1 MLLSKPGQVV
11 LGPSLAGNRP
21 KLKFRF
27 RFQYGVPFK
36 GMGVG
41 GGIGP
46 ERLPNFGG
54 ALHEAY
60 ANASTRW
67 TMKASEGELDESGNV
82 SDGLDDAEAA
92 RLTLGEADV
101 GVRIVIPLRWEHEGR
116 DTDKHDGDR
125 ASAVHFSAS
134 HHNRGRNHPSYLT
147 NDKIGSKL
155 I

>member
-1 MLLSKPGQVV
+1 MLNKPGQVV

-54 ALHEAY
+54 ALHEAH
-60 ANASTRW
+60 ATASARS
-67 TMKASEGELDESGNV
+67 TMKAPEAELD
-82 SDGLDDAEAA
+82 D
-92 RLTLGEADV
+92 
-101 GVRIVIPLRWEHEGR
+101 EGI
-116 DTDKHDGDR
+116 K
-125 ASAVHFSAS
+125 A
-134 HHNRGRNHPSYLT
+134 
-147 NDKIGSKL
+147 
-155 I
+155 

>member
-1 MLLSKPGQVV
+1 MLSKPGQVV

-46 ERLPNFGG
+46 ERLPNFG
-54 ALHEAY
+54 EAY
-60 ANASTRW
+60 ANASTRS

-82 SDGLDDAEAA
+82 SDGLELALRVFE
-92 RLTLGEADV
+92 LPLQV
-101 GVRIVIPLRWEHEGR
+101 CIV
-116 DTDKHDGDR
+116 TD
-125 ASAVHFSAS
+125 
-134 HHNRGRNHPSYLT
+134 
-147 NDKIGSKL
+147 
-155 I
+155 

>member
-1 MLLSKPGQVV
+1 MLSKPGQVV

-60 ANASTRW
+60 ANASARS
-67 TMKASEGELDESGNV
+67 TMKASEGELDESGNL
-82 SDGLDDAEAA
+82 SDGLELALRVFE
-92 RLTLGEADV
+92 LPLQV
-101 GVRIVIPLRWEHEGR
+101 CIV
-116 DTDKHDGDR
+116 TD
-125 ASAVHFSAS
+125 
-134 HHNRGRNHPSYLT
+134 
-147 NDKIGSKL
+147 
-155 I
+155 